1 MRKAASAL
9 MMTLCLLLPGCG
21 GQSMDEV
28 DQLTLDLRG
37 AYLALAGVT
46 AQLEVEADYGR
57 RVYEYTVEFSLEDGA
72 LTLTVTAPEEV
83 AGVTARAAEG
93 ETTLSYDG
101 AELETGALSPD
112 GLSPLSAL
120 PALLDRA
127 ARGFSDSCGKEED
140 GAVFRVDYRDPE
152 ASPGVGAEASLWFG
166 PEGDLLRGELYQD
179 GRMVIRCELT
189 DFERETETG

>member
-1 MRKAASAL
+1 MRGRTLCAL
-9 MMTLCLLLPGCG
+9 MMAPALLLCGCAG
-21 GQSMDEV
+21 GRADLDRVQALREEYAA
-28 DQLTLDLRG
+28 LTACSG
-37 AYLALAGVT
+37 T
-46 AQLEVEADYGR
+46 AELTADYGR

-72 LTLTVTAPEEV
+72 LILTVTAPEEV

-93 ETTLSYDG
+93 ETTLAYDG